1 MAGGRKPTRLRWD
14 GRWVIARNTATIRPG
29 MRWNWAK
36 LHFGE
41 VKVATEGGQHI
52 FEVQVYL
59 NGLEPD
65 AVRVEL
71 YADGVNGGSPVRRE
85 MTRVRQ
91 LVGAANGY
99 LYSACVPASRPTG
112 DYTPR
117 LLPRHPQAAIP
128 LEAAHILW
136 QR

>member
-1 MAGGRKPTRLRWD
+1 LVASELIVAPEL
-14 GRWVIARNTATIRPG
+14 IQ
-29 MRWNWAK
+29 NWAK

-41 VKVATEGGQHI
+41 VKVATEGEQHI

-71 YADGVNGGSPVRRE
+71 YADGVNGGSPVRQE
-85 MTRVRQ
+85 MTPVRQ
-91 LVGAANGY
+91 LVGAANGH
-99 LYSACVPASRPTG
+99 LYSAHVPASRPTG

-117 LLPRHPQAAIP
+117 LLPRHPQAEIP